1 MNSGN
6 MCSTFMNGKIEN
18 FDNSDYP
25 TTMLASRTF
34 DKILQEIRSSN
45 LNFQLQESPLSAQIS
60 LKKSLVKERNGS
72 IRPHPT
78 VSSMSCKDLKIE
90 ALETRANNLE
100 EDLKSIQN
108 KYARSVD
115 DLEEAEK
122 KIKELEDQISK
133 PIKSEHDQE
142 VFDLEI
148 KNNSLREE
156 IIDLEKSVDVKIKVS
171 ERLRKEL
178 GDSKKKAEKEKAAM
192 IKAHRVEVKSWRKDL
207 GEERKQRLKLEKL
220 LEKKLDDPV
229 ASTSSILTPM
239 HQSPLSHSEVQCSIQ
254 GPGSICGKDEPFP
267 PPTPSKPTL
276 MKNEMCKPLFI
287 PSMVSHWN
295 PNFTKYFQRSSNI
308 TTMISHC
315 ALLPP
320 PGSSFISMAEVV
332 EAFDQIF
339 AKMRCFS

>member
-1 MNSGN
+1 MTCTKSRPYPARAYTTLVVLVNNTDSFTMNSGN

-45 LNFQLQESPLSAQIS
+45 LNFQLQESPFSAQIS

-156 IIDLEKSVDVKIKVS
+156 IVDLEKSVDVKIKVS
-171 ERLRKEL
+171 ERLKKEL
-178 GDSKKKAEKEKAAM
+178 GESKKKAEKDKAAM

-220 LEKKLDDPV
+220 LEKKLHNSVGSNP
-229 ASTSSILTPM
+229 SSILTPR
-239 HQSPLSHSEVQCSIQ
+239 HQSPLSHSKVQC
-254 GPGSICGKDEPFP
+254 SICGKDEPFP
-267 PPTPSKPTL
+267 PPTPSEPSL
-276 MKNEMCKPLFI
+276 MKMKC
-287 PSMVSHWN
+287 VSR
-295 PNFTKYFQRSSNI
+295 YFFHRWFLTGIRTSQNI
-308 TTMISHC
+308 FRGRPT
-315 ALLPP
+315 
-320 PGSSFISMAEVV
+320 
-332 EAFDQIF
+332 
-339 AKMRCFS
+339 